1 MPGRQSTKR
10 FSGLPLLAGGTDVG
24 PGPVQ
29 LVAGSWAVIPVANN
43 TQQVMGIARASAPNG
58 SAVDVRDLPDIHIGT
73 AAASIAA
80 GAFIGVA
87 SANPVA
93 GASGNFLVPQL
104 AEVSKATGSNRWAI
118 GQAVEG
124 AAPGN
129 NFSYYFLPQQLSGL
143 S

>member
-1 MPGRQSTKR
+1 MPGRQTTKR
-10 FSGLPLLAGGTDVG
+10 FTGLPLLAGGTDVG

-29 LVAGSWAVIPVANN
+29 ITAGTWAVIPVTGN
-43 TQQVMGIARASAPNG
+43 TQQPLGIARASAPSG
-58 SAVDVRDLPDIHIGT
+58 TEVDVRDLPDIHIGL
-73 AAASIAA
+73 AAATVAA

-87 SANPVA
+87 SGNPVA

-104 AEVSKATGSNRWAI
+104 AEVTKATNQTRWAL
-118 GQAVEG
+118 GQALEAANPG
-124 AAPGN
+124 A